1 MRNLK
6 KLLEKIYR
14 KAALQ
19 LVKRGVEGPKPP
31 PEEVIT
37 GVYPCL
43 SIREFASV
51 SHNNNHLCQE
61 SARLDS
67 ALHSPFT
74 TAHEH
79 MLHEHMGGCYSLS
92 TGQINNKQA

>member
-43 SIREFASV
+43 CMLKVTSV
-51 SHNNNHLCQE
+51 LE
-61 SARLDS
+61 
-67 ALHSPFT
+67 
-74 TAHEH
+74 
-79 MLHEHMGGCYSLS
+79 
-92 TGQINNKQA
+92 

>member
-31 PEEVIT
+31 AEEVVT
-37 GVYPCL
+37 GVCRITACP
-43 SIREFASV
+43 IRIIRSFECPTPAPDFKAWV
-51 SHNNNHLCQE
+51 S
-61 SARLDS
+61 
-67 ALHSPFT
+67 
-74 TAHEH
+74 
-79 MLHEHMGGCYSLS
+79 
-92 TGQINNKQA
+92 